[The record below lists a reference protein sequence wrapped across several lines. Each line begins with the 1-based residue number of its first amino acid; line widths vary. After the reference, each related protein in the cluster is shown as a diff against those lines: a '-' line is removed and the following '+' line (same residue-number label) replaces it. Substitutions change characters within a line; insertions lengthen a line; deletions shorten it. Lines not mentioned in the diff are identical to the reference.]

1 VRLTVI
7 GTGYLGAVH
16 AACMAEVGHEVL
28 GVDVDEAKIA
38 ALAEGRA
45 PFYEPGFPE
54 VLSRNLANGRLKFTT
69 SLSEAGAF
77 GDVHFICVGTPQ
89 KKGSH
94 AADMTYV
101 DAVVDGLGPNLRP
114 GALVVGKSTVPV
126 GTAARLAERLEG
138 LVPDGVDAELAWN
151 PEFLREGFAVEDTLR
166 PDRLVVGITEP
177 RSEIVLREVYAS
189 MLAVD
194 TPWVSTDLATAELV
208 KVAANSFLATKIS
221 FINAMSEICEA
232 TGGDVTTLATAIGY
246 DERIGKK
253 FLRAGVGFGGGCL
266 PKDIRAFRHRAEE
279 LGLDEAVDFLHSV
292 DNINLRRRAKAVD
305 LAREAVGG
313 SFEGKNV
320 AVLGATFKPDSDD
333 IRDSPA
339 LAVANAIR
347 AEGARVT
354 VHDPQGIDNARAA
367 HPALDYSPG
376 AQKACEGAHVVV
388 HLTEWQEYEQ
398 LDPAKLA
405 EVVSAPAL
413 VEARH
418 TLDLPAWRAAGWDV
432 RALGRPTA

>member
-54 VLSRNLANGRLKFTT
+54 VLSRNLANGRLRFTT
-69 SLSEAGAF
+69 SLEEAGAF

-94 AADMTYV
+94 AADMTHV
-101 DAVVDGLGPNLRP
+101 DAVVEGLAPHLRP

-126 GTAARLAERLEG
+126 GTAARLAARLVE
-138 LVPDGVDAELAWN
+138 LETDAELAWN

-166 PDRLVVGITEP
+166 PDRLVVGLTAP
-177 RSEIVLREVYAS
+177 RSETVLREVYAS
-189 MLAVD
+189 MLAVN

-221 FINAMSEICEA
+221 FINAMSEICEE
-232 TGGDVTTLATAIGY
+232 TGGDVTTLAEAIGY
-246 DERIGKK
+246 DARIGNK

-279 LGLDEAVDFLHSV
+279 LGLDRAVQFLHSV
-292 DNINLRRRAKAVD
+292 DDINLRRRQKTVD
-305 LAREAVGG
+305 LARELVGG
-313 SFEGKNV
+313 AFEGKSV
-320 AVLGATFKPDSDD
+320 TVLGATFKPDSDD

-339 LAVANAIR
+339 LAVANAIH

-398 LDPAKLA
+398 LDPDKLA
-405 EVVSAPAL
+405 EVVAAPAL
-413 VEARH
+413 VEGRH
-418 TLDLPAWRAAGWDV
+418 TLDIGAWRAAGWDV
-432 RALGRPTA
+432 RALGRPSA